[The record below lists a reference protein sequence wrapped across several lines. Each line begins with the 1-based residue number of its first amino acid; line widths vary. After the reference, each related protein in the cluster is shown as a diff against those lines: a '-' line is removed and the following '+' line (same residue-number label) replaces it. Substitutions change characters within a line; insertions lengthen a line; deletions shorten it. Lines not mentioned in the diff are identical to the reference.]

1 MTTTIEQLIDIS
13 PSQWPNKT
21 LRVQPGDLRLFAPPG
36 RLDAGLLPGSEA
48 AHDNRANQPVDP
60 FQAAPLTAAVGGTV
74 YLGGDPAADDLAGLL
89 RLLRMDGTAT
99 DYAAF
104 AERAANPLGQRYLT
118 QLRLVRAAALVGI
131 YGALSLE
138 EMRSFPAQ
146 RLSIGDLLPA
156 FIAAERERWSQEI
169 SPGVLRG
176 LGTLGSQVA
185 ETLGFAAM
193 VENAHYGVYR
203 LWSRVWLKPR

>member
-1 MTTTIEQLIDIS
+1 MTTIEQLIDIS
-13 PSQWPNKT
+13 PSIWPDKT
-21 LRVQPGDLRLFAPPG
+21 LKIQPGDLRLFAPPG
-36 RLDAGLLPGSEA
+36 KLDVGLLPGGEA
-48 AHDNRANQPVDP
+48 AHDTHLNRPADP
-60 FQAAPLTAAVGGTV
+60 FLAAPMTAPAGGTA
-74 YLGGDPAADDLAGLL
+74 YLQSEPAASDLAALL
-89 RLLRMDGTAT
+89 RLFRVDAAAT

-104 AERAANPLGQRYLT
+104 VERAVNPLGQRYLT
-118 QLRLVRAAALVGI
+118 QLRLVRTAALVSI

-146 RLSIGDLLPA
+146 SLTIGDLLPA
-156 FIAAERERWSQEI
+156 FIGAERNVWEQGR

-185 ETLGFAAM
+185 ETLGFGFM

-203 LWSRVWLKPR
+203 VWSRVLLKAR

>member
-1 MTTTIEQLIDIS
+1 MTAIEQLVDIS
-13 PSQWPNKT
+13 PSIWPDKT
-21 LRVQPGDLRLFAPPG
+21 LKVQPGDLRLFAPSG
-36 RLDAGLLPGSEA
+36 KLDAGLLPGSEA
-48 AHDNRANQPVDP
+48 GHDTHLNRLADP
-60 FQAAPLTAAVGGTV
+60 FLAAPMTAPAGGTV
-74 YLGGDPAADDLAGLL
+74 YLQDNPPARDQKALL
-89 RLLRMDGTAT
+89 RLLRVDTAAA

-104 AERAANPLGQRYLT
+104 VDRATNPLGQRYLT
-118 QLRLVRAAALVGI
+118 QLRLVRSAALVSI

-146 RLSIGDLLPA
+146 RLPIGDLLPA
-156 FIAAERERWSQEI
+156 FIAAERDDWEQGA

-185 ETLGFAAM
+185 ETLGFGFM

-203 LWSRVWLKPR
+203 MWSRIWLKPR

>member
-1 MTTTIEQLIDIS
+1 MTTIEQLIDIS
-13 PSQWPNKT
+13 PSIWPNKT
-21 LRVQPGDLRLFAPPG
+21 LKIQPGDLRLFAPPG
-36 RLDAGLLPGSEA
+36 KLDVGLLPGGEA
-48 AHDNRANQPVDP
+48 AHDTHLNRPADP
-60 FQAAPLTAAVGGTV
+60 FLAAPMTAPAGGTA
-74 YLGGDPAADDLAGLL
+74 YLQSEPAASDLAALL
-89 RLLRMDGTAT
+89 RLFRVDAAAT

-104 AERAANPLGQRYLT
+104 VERAVNPLGQRYLT
-118 QLRLVRAAALVGI
+118 QLRLVRTAALVSI

-146 RLSIGDLLPA
+146 SLTIGDLLPA
-156 FIAAERERWSQEI
+156 FIGAERNAWEQGR

-185 ETLGFAAM
+185 ETLGFGFM

-203 LWSRVWLKPR
+203 VWSRVWLKPR